1 LHNTLTRVGP
11 ERKDS
16 SCRIRVVGRATREG
30 FDKRRATAG
39 SRRPGGEELYMV
51 GSIIFT
57 VGNLVPAL
65 LTGITIFGV
74 ITGIIAIIFAS
85 QVNSRLLSGNWTD
98 AGDAARVAKVLY
110 WITLAIFVVG
120 WSSFAS

>member
-1 LHNTLTRVGP
+1 LWGERLARASISAAPPPGVGAP
-11 ERKDS
+11 AVKN
-16 SCRIRVVGRATREG
+16 
-30 FDKRRATAG
+30 
-39 SRRPGGEELYMV
+39 YMV